1 MSDTFIKIVQDIKN
15 NVKGTVLG
23 AKIGHVAGDLVEV
36 KIFSLAA
43 DAGDRKALWKR
54 LLKSVAQ
61 KPYKSLEPYT
71 IKDSQNFFG
80 RDNVLVD
87 ILTKL
92 TSNNVIAVFGRAGI
106 GKTSLIDAGIAP
118 LIIQQGGLL
127 VSISNYDDPAQL
139 IQQALN
145 GLTFESNVGADSAV
159 EDVDDTPDDKKAEL
173 RKLIKGKIE
182 PGSLLLVLDQFE
194 LLFEPTIT
202 KDEREAFITDLKD
215 LFAAFPDDP
224 PKVIIVARD
233 EPEVRAGL
241 ADFQGQLPDLFEA
254 VVDVPLLDEEDALK
268 AISEPLLEHVD
279 RVQFE
284 SLDVVKMV
292 AKHLASQEGDE
303 ARVYPPHLQIVCCSL
318 YDEAV
323 KQSPFT
329 ITRDLFTRSK
339 FADGIIARFLE
350 LRLDNQLGNVKE
362 SALELLIQ
370 LASPGQDRWVSPNA
384 LTLKVNPPESSVA
397 DVLEK
402 MVSAKLL
409 YRHYANNE
417 LRYGF
422 IDAGMANR
430 VLKLAGEEIEEQHR
444 ARAEMERMWQAWL
457 ARDVFATSEQLD
469 YISRNRSQLQL
480 PPLRIMLLLRSAIER
495 NENAGDWVKLLG
507 TKEGGALI
515 SDLEGELSPSASTP
529 TVEFAWE
536 LLTAPKT
543 STNGNS
549 NEAPPRRF
557 TKLSAGASDGPDDVT
572 RATAA
577 LALMSRDVG
586 AAVGQIDA
594 AIAPINNWAKKMKR
608 VKLRSAM
615 VEADPTMKGINATL
629 PFFDRLLVFLW
640 LVFKRAYYHDAS
652 RILQITASGALCSG
666 LLVAAWGGILVG
678 AMSGSGLTAFTLRFT
693 YGAFLGGGLALGLAL
708 VRPLLHVHNVTG
720 QSTGSP
726 AKAVLIICTIIF
738 GGFHWILH
746 LLLGSGGFS
755 TGRGGLSTWQKT
767 FLMSMGFLF
776 GSGIGVGLIPNFD
789 QEGLVELK
797 WNWRYLVSAIVIFLL
812 VPVLFILGK
821 SGVEPLNLTIVDG
834 GRRFATKLIGLSEI
848 INQVFV
854 NGRTDE
860 RVKTGAPLVYH
871 FVSALDTIVTGL
883 LLILGFRLGVRLANK
898 L

>member
-15 NVKGTVLG
+15 NVKGTILG
-23 AKIGHVAGDLVEV
+23 AKVEHVAGDLVEV

-54 LLKSVAQ
+54 LPKSVAQ

-80 RDNVLVD
+80 RDKVLVD

-92 TSNNVIAVFGRAGI
+92 TTNNVIAVFGRAGI
-106 GKTSLIDAGIAP
+106 GKTSLIDAGVAP
-118 LIIQQGGLL
+118 LIIQEGGLL
-127 VSISNYDDPAQL
+127 VSISNYDNPAQL
-139 IQQALN
+139 IQQALK
-145 GLTFESNVGADSAV
+145 GLTSESNAAADSAG
-159 EDVDDTPDDKKAEL
+159 EDVADTPDDKKAEL

-202 KDEREAFITDLKD
+202 TVQREAFITDLKD
-215 LFAAFPDDP
+215 LFAAFPDNP

-233 EPEVRAGL
+233 EVKAGL
-241 ADFQGQLPDLFEA
+241 ADFQEQLPDLFEA

-292 AKHLASQEGDE
+292 AKHLASQQGDE

-339 FADGIIARFLE
+339 FAEGIIARFLE

-370 LASPGQDRWVSPNA
+370 LASPGQYRWVSPNA
-384 LTLKVNPPESSVA
+384 LTLKADPPESSVA
-397 DVLEK
+397 GVLEK

-409 YRHYANNE
+409 YRQYANNE

-430 VLKLAGEEIEEQHR
+430 VLKLAGEEIEEQNR

-469 YISRNRSQLQL
+469 YISRNQSHLQL

-495 NENAGDWVKLLG
+495 NENAGEWVKLLG
-507 TKEGGALI
+507 TEEGSALI
-515 SDLEGELSPSASTP
+515 ADLETELSPSASTP

-536 LLTAPKT
+536 LLTAPNT
-543 STNGNS
+543 STNGSS
-549 NEAPPRRF
+549 NGAPLRRF
-557 TKLSAGASDGPDDVT
+557 TKLSAGAADGPDDIT

-577 LALMSRDVG
+577 LALMSRNVG
-586 AAVGQIDA
+586 AAVGEIDA
-594 AIAPINNWAKKMKR
+594 AIAPINDWSKRIKR

-615 VEADPTMKGINATL
+615 VEANAAMKDINATGL
-629 PFFDRLLVFLW
+629 LFLDRLLVFLW

-652 RILQITASGALCSG
+652 RILQITASAALCSG
-666 LLVAAWGGILVG
+666 LLVVTWGELLARV
-678 AMSGSGLTAFTLRFT
+678 MTRSGSGAFTVLFT
-693 YGAFLGGGLALGLAL
+693 NGAFLGGGIALGLSL
-708 VRPLLHVHNVTG
+708 VKPLIQVHKVTG
-720 QSTGSP
+720 QFTGAP
-726 AKAVLIICTIIF
+726 AKAVVIICMITF
-738 GGFHWILH
+738 GLLH
-746 LLLGSGGFS
+746 CTLQYLTGAHLFS
-755 TGRGGLSTWQKT
+755 LDNLFLTG
-767 FLMSMGFLF
+767 MGFIF
-776 GSGIGVGLIPNFD
+776 GSGIGIGLMSDFD
-789 QEGLVELK
+789 QQGSVTLK
-797 WNWRYLVSAIVIFLL
+797 WNWRYVSLAGIIFFIIPLVFVVFPKSERGGTLHLAIITGGDF
-812 VPVLFILGK
+812 F
-821 SGVEPLNLTIVDG
+821 SSDLN
-834 GRRFATKLIGLSEI
+834 GLSGLI
-848 INQVFV
+848 DKVFV
-854 NGRTDE
+854 HGETVKL
-860 RVKTGAPLVYH
+860 RVAHIVPMVYH
-871 FVSALDTIVTGL
+871 FVSAIDSVVTGL
-883 LLILGFRLGVRLANK
+883 LLILGFKLGVRLSNK
-898 L
+898 A